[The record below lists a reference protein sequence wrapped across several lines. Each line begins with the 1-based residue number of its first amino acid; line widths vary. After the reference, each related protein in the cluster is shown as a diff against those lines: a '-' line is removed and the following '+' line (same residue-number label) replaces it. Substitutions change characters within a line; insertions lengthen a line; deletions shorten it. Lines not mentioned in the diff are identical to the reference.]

1 MEEQDRV
8 AVMQQFGRT
17 YRAFMSAFEAHV
29 GQPLPRWRILLALH
43 EQAGES
49 SQKRLV
55 ERLRVDPGALTRQL
69 KTLEGLGW
77 IARSMDPRDNRVTNV
92 RLTEAGQS
100 ATEASLPRRNAFLH
114 DTMAA
119 LPDDALS
126 ALSGAL
132 KMLEV
137 RIGEVAATATLRAR
151 GYGVRHG
158 GGRPGAPSGRPKFS
172 GIRTCLL
179 SGKAATNGA
188 PPYGKRAVST
198 RSEERFDHF
207 VTRYDGSTTST

>member
-1 MEEQDRV
+1 
-8 AVMQQFGRT
+8 
-17 YRAFMSAFEAHV
+17 
-29 GQPLPRWRILLALH
+29 LPRWRILLALH

-77 IARSMDPRDNRVTNV
+77 IARSMDARDNRVTNV

-100 ATEASLPRRNAFLH
+100 ATEASLPRRNAFLQ

-119 LPDDALS
+119 LPDDALG

-132 KMLEV
+132 KMLET
-137 RIGEVAATATLRAR
+137 RIGEVAAAASAA
-151 GYGVRHG
+151 GAEAGQPVEAVDSAV
-158 GGRPGAPSGRPKFS
+158 GRQS
-172 GIRTCLL
+172 
-179 SGKAATNGA
+179 
-188 PPYGKRAVST
+188 
-198 RSEERFDHF
+198 
-207 VTRYDGSTTST
+207 

>member
-1 MEEQDRV
+1 MRGTTARCCSKRRARRSSARFTSVSPSRRRSRPYRYGRAGACRPSISGGQPSRPSSPNNSRISIGNSMEEQDRI

-77 IARSMDPRDNRVTNV
+77 IARSMDTRDNRVTNV
-92 RLTEAGQS
+92 RLTEAG
-100 ATEASLPRRNAFLH
+100 
-114 DTMAA
+114 M
-119 LPDDALS
+119 
-126 ALSGAL
+126 
-132 KMLEV
+132 
-137 RIGEVAATATLRAR
+137 AATA
-151 GYGVRHG
+151 
-158 GGRPGAPSGRPKFS
+158 
-172 GIRTCLL
+172 
-179 SGKAATNGA
+179 
-188 PPYGKRAVST
+188 
-198 RSEERFDHF
+198 
-207 VTRYDGSTTST
+207 

>member
-29 GQPLPRWRILLALH
+29 GHPLPRWRILLALH

-77 IARSMDPRDNRVTNV
+77 IARSMDTRDNRVTNV
-92 RLTEAGQS
+92 RLTEAGLS

-132 KMLEV
+132 KMLEA
-137 RIGEVAATATLRAR
+137 RIGEVAATA
-151 GYGVRHG
+151 GVMG
-158 GGRPGAPSGRPKFS
+158 PAASAQAPE
-172 GIRTCLL
+172 
-179 SGKAATNGA
+179 AAANNPA
-188 PPYGKRAVST
+188 SQLP
-198 RSEERFDHF
+198 
-207 VTRYDGSTTST
+207 

>member
-17 YRAFMSAFEAHV
+17 YRAFMSAFESQV
-29 GQPLPRWRILLALH
+29 GHPLPRWRILLALH
-43 EQAGES
+43 EQAGDEV

-77 IARSMDPRDNRVTNV
+77 IARSMDQRDNRVTNV

-114 DTMAA
+114 DTMTA

-132 KMLEV
+132 TMLEV
-137 RIGEVAATATLRAR
+137 KIGEVAANA
-151 GYGVRHG
+151 
-158 GGRPGAPSGRPKFS
+158 GGRSGD
-172 GIRTCLL
+172 
-179 SGKAATNGA
+179 
-188 PPYGKRAVST
+188 
-198 RSEERFDHF
+198 E
-207 VTRYDGSTTST
+207 